1 MKTPVLKTKSER
13 VVFIPE
19 VGDSRPSVPMV
30 IAVIA
35 AVAAMLVGGTL
46 VYFWQQ
52 GRIHDLDASVQEK
65 QVAATTASVDRSA
78 ALAVNAQLQV
88 EIGDLQQQVQDAK
101 DQSNIFQGQSTSAER
116 QLEHAKATLATV
128 KSELAAVTGPKLS
141 HGDHIGYV
149 LAAGSAEVPTTIV
162 IDPGRWF
169 TGTQAQK
176 AALAD
181 GAILAGEHVKHGRYL
196 RNTEGSW
203 SIMQVAPGALFTVHH
218 YNGTTSSISVSLS
231 ALAGILASPG
241 PSSERTAHN
250 PFWVTV
256 SGGLVTGGRE
266 QPYQAP

>member
-1 MKTPVLKTKSER
+1 MLKAETDR
-13 VVFIPE
+13 VVVIPE
-19 VGDSRPSVPMV
+19 VGGPRPSVPMV
-30 IAVIA
+30 VTVIAV
-35 AVAAMLVGGTL
+35 VVAMLIGGTL
-46 VYFWQQ
+46 VYLWEQ
-52 GRIHDLDASVQEK
+52 GRIHDRDALVQEK
-65 QVAATTASVDRSA
+65 QVAAATAGVDRSA

-101 DQSNIFQGQSTSAER
+101 NQSNIFQGQSTSAER

-141 HGDHIGYV
+141 NGDHIGYV

-176 AALAD
+176 AAIAD
-181 GAILAGEHVKHGRYL
+181 GAIVAGEHVKHGRYL

-231 ALAGILASPG
+231 TLAGILSSPG
-241 PSSERTAHN
+241 SSSERTAHN
-250 PFWVTV
+250 PFWFTV